1 MSAELPS
8 NDNANSLNR
17 EAFVA
22 ELDRLIA
29 VAPNLGAKGV
39 LMALRATMHEEREWV
54 LLEHCQEFAR
64 QSLEQLQ
71 QMKNTKN

>member
-1 MSAELPS
+1 
-8 NDNANSLNR
+8 
-17 EAFVA
+17 
-22 ELDRLIA
+22 LIA

-39 LMALRATMHEEREWV
+39 LMTLRAAIHEEREWV